1 MTKINIGTSK
11 KNIVG
16 VEIDKPRDEI
26 KHSDI
31 QEIVLEKFLTLQ
43 GITIYG
49 WGVADE
55 LQTKD

>member
-26 KHSDI
+26 DSKS
-31 QEIVLEKFLTLQ
+31 EN
-43 GITIYG
+43 
-49 WGVADE
+49 
-55 LQTKD
+55 